1 MSEATITRSTGIR
14 VPGWSGPLPGGGYRG
29 ITSELDAVVAEAAAA
44 LASAYGQP
52 VVIRFNSDRESGG
65 AWLVTGD
72 GRDNETGIGASL
84 VTARAR
90 ASWLRS
96 AERYEHEAETGQVSW
111 QAAPLTEDQREGTR
125 MCAMYDRECLAACPE
140 GQLTVYAH
148 ITQSAALPELRAQL
162 AALDGWNDMSGRPS
176 AYHHGAAPHV
186 AAALARCLRFVPST
200 ADLADLVRLG
210 RDAG

>member
-1 MSEATITRSTGIR
+1 MSEATITRSTGIH
-14 VPGWSGPLPGGGYRG
+14 VPDWGGPLPGGGYQG
-29 ITSELDAVVAEAAAA
+29 ITGELDAVVAQAAAA

-72 GRDNETGIGASL
+72 GRDNETGICAIL
-84 VTARAR
+84 VTAQAR

-96 AERYEHEAETGQVSW
+96 AEEAERMAETGLQSW
-111 QAAPLTEDQREGTR
+111 DGRPATEDQREGAR
-125 MCAMYDRECLAACPE
+125 MCAAFDRHCLAACPE

-148 ITQSAALPELRAQL
+148 IRQDAALPELRAQL

-210 RDAG
+210 SDAG